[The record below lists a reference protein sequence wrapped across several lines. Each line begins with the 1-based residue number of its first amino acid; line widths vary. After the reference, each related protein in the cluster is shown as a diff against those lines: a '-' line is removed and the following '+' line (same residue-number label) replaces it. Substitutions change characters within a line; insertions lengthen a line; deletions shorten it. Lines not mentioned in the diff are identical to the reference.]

1 MSRETLATM
10 LAEAIEI
17 KFESPDIR
25 FFWIQSH
32 GLNNK
37 GPSIIN
43 SDGFSFNLFKALI
56 IESSVATLI
65 PSLSISLVED
75 CPIP

>member
-1 MSRETLATM
+1 LSRETFATM

-17 KFESPDIR
+17 NFESPDTM
-25 FFWIQSH
+25 FFWIPFH

-43 SDGFSFNLFKALI
+43 SDGFSFNYFKALI

-65 PSLSISLVED
+65 PKLSISLAED
-75 CPIP
+75 SPIP